1 MRDHNFIGLQGIAI
15 LILVMLNFS
24 GLKGQSKSKNRKPAV
39 AGQFYPGTEA
49 ELSTKIKE
57 LMKSAQMSTS
67 NLPIRAL
74 IVPHAGYEFS
84 GEVAAYGYKQLTDL
98 SMYDNIFIIASSH
111 RVSLGKASV
120 YNNGDYI
127 TPMGTVA
134 VNKKIGSEL
143 IKSEV
148 FCFDPSAHSDEH
160 SIEVQ
165 LPFLQQFNKLPPII
179 PIVVASH
186 IPSVSEEIAKVLK
199 PWFTPHNLFI
209 ISADFSHYPGY
220 NDAITIDKLTAE
232 ALCSGSPDI
241 FLKVL
246 EQNEEKNIRG
256 LATSMCAWPAALS
269 LLYLCENDDQIVFEQ
284 LKYAN
289 SGDHKNYGDKKRV
302 VGYHAIALRDKRIPQ
317 GFYLSNRDKQDL
329 LELSRKTLDSF
340 VYKVAGTKS
349 DEKDF
354 STSLNQKAGAFVTLK
369 IDHTLRGCLGQF
381 DPSQALYELI
391 PELTI
396 SSAARDTRFTP
407 VRSNEVKD
415 ISIEISILTPMRK
428 IRNINEIELGKHGI
442 YIKKDGNSGTFLPQ
456 VATETGWTLEEFLG
470 HCARDKAHIGYE
482 GWKNADIYIYEAIIF
497 KELR

>member
-1 MRDHNFIGLQGIAI
+1 MYEICSKFVK
-15 LILVMLNFS
+15 LVMINFS
-24 GLKGQSKSKNRKPAV
+24 GLMGQSKSRNRKSVV

-49 ELSTKIKE
+49 ELSSKVRKM
-57 LMKSAQMSTS
+57 MKGAQMSSS
-67 NLPIRAL
+67 NLPIRAM

-84 GEVAAYGYKQLTDL
+84 GEVAAYGYGQLTDL
-98 SMYDNIFIIASSH
+98 SMYDNIFILASSH
-111 RVSLGKASV
+111 SVSLGKASV
-120 YNNGDYI
+120 YNIGDYI
-127 TPMGTVA
+127 TPMGTVV
-134 VNKKIGSEL
+134 VNKKIGNEL
-143 IKSEV
+143 VKNEA

-165 LPFLQQFNKLPPII
+165 LPFLQQFKELPPII
-179 PIVVASH
+179 PIVIASH
-186 IPSVSEEIAKVLK
+186 IPSVSEEIAKILK
-199 PWFTPHNLFI
+199 PWFTPRNLFI

-220 NDAITIDKLTAE
+220 KDANSIDKLTAE
-232 ALCSGSPDI
+232 AFCSGNHET

-246 EQNEEKNIRG
+246 ETNEEKNIHG

-289 SGDHKNYGDKKRV
+289 SGDHKSYGDKRRV
-302 VGYHAIALRDKRIPQ
+302 VGYHAIALRDKRIPD

-329 LELSRKTLDSF
+329 LELSRKTLNSF
-340 VYKVAGTKS
+340 VYKNSGAKAEGKKNS
-349 DEKDF
+349 KF
-354 STSLNQKAGAFVTLK
+354 LNQKAGAFVTLK

-381 DPSQALYELI
+381 DPNQALHKLI

-407 VRSNEVKD
+407 VRSHEVKD
-415 ISIEISILTPMRK
+415 INIEISVLTPMKK

-442 YIKKDGNSGTFLPQ
+442 YIKKNENSGTFLPQ
-456 VATETGWTLEEFLG
+456 VATDTGWTLEEFLG
-470 HCARDKAHIGYE
+470 QCARDKAHIGYE
-482 GWKNADIYIYEAIIF
+482 GWKDADIYIYEAIIF